1 MTTGDTIFAL
11 SSGHGRA
18 GVAVIRVSGPSAGV
32 VIERMAAPT
41 PKPRFAAFRTIKH
54 PDSGEVLDQAL
65 VLWFPGPKSE
75 SGEDM
80 AELQVHGGRAVV
92 GGVLAAIGSMEGCRL
107 AEPGE
112 FARRAFENG
121 KLDLTGVEGL
131 ADLIDAET
139 AAQRRQALRQAEG
152 GLARL
157 YGGWRRRL
165 IEAMALLEAA
175 IDFSDEGDVAHDAEA
190 IARSNA
196 ASLRD
201 AISAHLDDGY
211 RGELVRD
218 GFQVVLAGAP
228 NAGKSSLLNALARR
242 NVAIVSDEAG
252 TTRDIIEV
260 KLDLEGL
267 PVVVSDT
274 AGIREAAG
282 KVEQEGVRRALQRAR
297 HADLVVW
304 LVDATADPATLADAA
319 ALADPVVSLPNLGL
333 EDAAVLRQVQDGD
346 SVRQDG
352 VSGPLDGASATK
364 ASVDQTLVVLSKFDL
379 VDAARQPPVAGA
391 IRLSVVTG
399 EGIDV
404 LTGLLAAAGR
414 ASMGSDEAPAL
425 TQARHRHHLEQ
436 CLASLRAGLAQ
447 RAGDTELVADDLR
460 RAADA
465 LGRLTGAVDAE
476 DVLDEVFG
484 RFCIGK

>member
-1 MTTGDTIFAL
+1 MASGDTIFAL

-18 GVAVIRVSGPSAGV
+18 GVAVIRISGPMAGV
-32 VIERMAAPT
+32 VLERMAAPK
-41 PKPRFAAFRTIKH
+41 PKPRFAAFRTIAN
-54 PDSGEVLDQAL
+54 PQTAEVLDQAL
-65 VLWFPGPKSE
+65 VLWFPAPKSE
-75 SGEDM
+75 TGEDM
-80 AELQVHGGRAVV
+80 AELQIHGGRAVIA
-92 GGVLAAIGSMEGCRL
+92 GVLDAIGSIAGCRP

-152 GLARL
+152 ALARL
-157 YGGWRRRL
+157 YDGWRRRL

-175 IDFSDEGDVAHDAEA
+175 IDFSDEGDVAYDAEA
-190 IARSNA
+190 IARANA
-196 ASLRD
+196 AALRD
-201 AISAHLDDGY
+201 AIAAHLDDGH

-242 NVAIVSDEAG
+242 DVAIVSDEAG

-274 AGIREAAG
+274 AGIREASG
-282 KVEQEGVRRALQRAR
+282 KVEQEGIRRALQRAR
-297 HADLVVW
+297 QADLVVW
-304 LVDATADPATLADAA
+304 LIDATAGPSTLAGAA
-319 ALADPVVSLPNLGL
+319 DLANPVVSLSNHGL
-333 EDAAVLRQVQDGD
+333 PGDPAVLRQAQDG
-346 SVRQDG
+346 SIE
-352 VSGPLDGASATK
+352 SEDGARPDGDGAR
-364 ASVDQTLVVLSKFDL
+364 TLLVLSTADL
-379 VDAARQPPVAGA
+379 VAADRRPPLQGA
-391 IRLSVVTG
+391 IAVSAVTG
-399 EGIDV
+399 QGIDV
-404 LTGLLAAAGR
+404 LTGMLAAAAR
-414 ASMGSDEAPAL
+414 ARIGAEEAPAL

-436 CLASLRAGLAQ
+436 CLASLRASLAQ
-447 RAGDTELVADDLR
+447 PTGDTELAAEDLR

-465 LGRLTGAVDAE
+465 LGRLTGAVDVE

>member
-1 MTTGDTIFAL
+1 MATGDTIFAL

-18 GVAVIRVSGPSAGV
+18 GVAVIRVSGPMAGV
-32 VIERMAAPT
+32 VVERMAAPM

-54 PDSGEVLDQAL
+54 PESGEVLDQAL
-65 VLWFPGPKSE
+65 VLWFPAPKSE
-75 SGEDM
+75 TGEDM
-80 AELQVHGGRAVV
+80 AELQIHGGRAVIA
-92 GGVLAAIGSMEGCRL
+92 GVLEAIGSIEGCRL

-139 AAQRRQALRQAEG
+139 AAQRRQALRQADG
-152 GLARL
+152 ALTRL
-157 YGGWRRRL
+157 YGGWRDEL
-165 IEAMALLEAA
+165 IEALALLEAA
-175 IDFSDEGDVAHDAEA
+175 IDFSDEADVARDAEA
-190 IARSNA
+190 MARERVAELEDAIAR
-196 ASLRD
+196 
-201 AISAHLDDGY
+201 HLDDGH

-228 NAGKSSLLNALARR
+228 NSGKSSLLNALARR
-242 NVAIVSDEAG
+242 DVAIVSDEAG

-282 KVEQEGVRRALQRAR
+282 KVEQEGIRRALQRAEQ
-297 HADLVVW
+297 ADLVVW
-304 LVDATADPATLADAA
+304 LVDATDESA
-319 ALADPVVSLPNLGL
+319 ALASPVR
-333 EDAAVLRQVQDGD
+333 RQARDGD
-346 SVRQDG
+346 ES
-352 VSGPLDGASATK
+352 K
-364 ASVDQTLVVLSKFDL
+364 TLVVQSKSDL
-379 VDAARQPPVAGA
+379 VDAARRPALPGA
-391 IRLSVVTG
+391 VLLSDVTG
-399 EGIDV
+399 EGIVV
-404 LTGLLAAAGR
+404 LTGLLADAAR
-414 ASMGSDEAPAL
+414 SRIGSDEAPAL

-436 CLASLRAGLAQ
+436 CLGSLRAALAQ
-447 RAGDTELVADDLR
+447 RAGASELAAEDLR

-465 LGRLTGAVDAE
+465 LGRVTGAVDVE
-476 DVLDEVFG
+476 DVLDAVFG

>member
-1 MTTGDTIFAL
+1 MASGDTIFAL

-18 GVAVIRVSGPSAGV
+18 GVAVIRISGPMADV
-32 VIERMAAPT
+32 VLERMAAPK

-54 PDSGEVLDQAL
+54 PGSGEVLDQAL
-65 VLWFPGPKSE
+65 VLWFPAPKSE
-75 SGEDM
+75 TGEDM

-92 GGVLAAIGSMEGCRL
+92 AGVLGAIGSIEGCRL

-152 GLARL
+152 ALARL
-157 YGGWRRRL
+157 YGGWRRQL

-190 IARSNA
+190 VARANA
-196 ASLRD
+196 AALRD
-201 AISAHLDDGY
+201 AIAAHLDDGH

-242 NVAIVSDEAG
+242 DVAIVSDEAG

-274 AGIREAAG
+274 AGIREASG
-282 KVEQEGVRRALQRAR
+282 KVEQEGIRRALQRAR
-297 HADLVVW
+297 QADLVVW
-304 LVDATADPATLADAA
+304 LIDATANPAMLAN
-319 ALADPVVSLPNLGL
+319 PVVSLSNHGL
-333 EDAAVLRQVQDGD
+333 ADDPTVLRQAQDGD
-346 SVRQDG
+346 FERRTRQDR
-352 VSGPLDGASATK
+352 DGAR
-364 ASVDQTLVVLSKFDL
+364 TLLVLSKADL
-379 VDAARQPPVAGA
+379 VAADRLPTVQGA
-391 IRLSVVTG
+391 IAVSAVTG
-399 EGIDV
+399 QGIDV
-404 LTGLLAAAGR
+404 LTGRLAAAAR
-414 ASMGSDEAPAL
+414 ARIGAQEAPAL

-447 RAGDTELVADDLR
+447 PTGDTELAAEDLR

-465 LGRLTGAVDAE
+465 LGRLTGAVDVE
-476 DVLDEVFG
+476 EVLDEVFG